1 MSTSEKPYH
10 HGDLRA
16 ALIDAAETLLD
27 AGGEIS
33 LREAARMAGVSP
45 TAAYRHFA
53 DKDALLAALAVRGFQ
68 EFGQAL
74 GRAAAQA
81 PVDVVAALGR
91 AYVRFALARPGRFR
105 LMFGPL
111 LARSSEQSPELQ
123 EAARRTFAAIEGATG
138 DKDEALRRWSVVH
151 GLAHLMLDGAI
162 KTDEDYDT
170 LIDRLIR

>member
-1 MSTSEKPYH
+1 MSTSDRPYH

-27 AGGEIS
+27 AGGDVS
-33 LREAARMAGVSP
+33 LREAARLAGVSP

-68 EFGQAL
+68 EFARAL
-74 GRAAAQA
+74 GEAAARD
-81 PVDVVAALGR
+81 PGHELAARGR
-91 AYVRFALARPGRFR
+91 AYIRFALARPGRFR

-111 LARSSEQSPELQ
+111 LARSADHPELR
-123 EAARRTFAAIEGATG
+123 ETSRRTFAAIENATG
-138 DKDEALRRWSVVH
+138 DTDEALRRWGMVH
-151 GLAHLMLDGAI
+151 GLAHLLLDGAT
-162 KTDEDYDT
+162 KTDDVDA

>member
-1 MSTSEKPYH
+1 MSTSERRYH
-10 HGDLRA
+10 HGDLRV

-53 DKDALLAALAVRGFQ
+53 DKDALLAALAVRGFR

-74 GRAAAQA
+74 SEAAARDPA
-81 PVDVVAALGR
+81 NELHARGR
-91 AYVRFALARPGRFR
+91 AYIRFALARPGRFR

-111 LARSSEQSPELQ
+111 LARVVPHSPELA
-123 EAARRTFAAIEGATG
+123 EASGRTFAALESAAGTT
-138 DKDEALRRWSVVH
+138 DEALRRWGMVH
-151 GLAHLMLDGAI
+151 GLAHLLLDGAI
-162 KTDEDYDT
+162 KTDDVDET
-170 LIDRLIR
+170 IDRLIP

>member
-16 ALIDAAETLLD
+16 ALIDAAGTLLD
-27 AGGEIS
+27 AGGDIS

-68 EFGQAL
+68 EFAKAL
-74 GRAAAQA
+74 GEASARD
-81 PVDVVAALGR
+81 PGNELVARGR
-91 AYVRFALARPGRFR
+91 AYIRFALARPGRFR

-111 LARSSEQSPELQ
+111 LSRAADHPELRETSRQ
-123 EAARRTFAAIEGATG
+123 TFAAIERATG
-138 DKDEALRRWSVVH
+138 DVDEALRRWGMVH
-151 GLAHLMLDGAI
+151 GLAHLLLDGAI
-162 KTDEDYDT
+162 KTDDADA
-170 LIDRLIR
+170 LVDGLIR